1 MRKIKA
7 VSKIVWFETQRG
19 AMDSIHITGEN
30 PKFKIE

>member
-7 VSKIVWFETQRG
+7 VSKIVWFEAQMG
-19 AMDSIHITGEN
+19 AMDSVHITREN